1 MTNEFAGGD
10 RERYARL
17 MRERPELF
25 QNRRGSGIE
34 VLVAPE
40 QIEAAQESARHARQ
54 TRGMDISDLRVGVLA
69 TDPYMTIVRDAVRFP
84 DGSLGLYNRIVEVKS
99 VAVLPLLSGRPALIR
114 IFRHGLRDWSWE
126 FPRGGC
132 DPGESP
138 EATVARELN
147 EEIGANIIKLV
158 ALGEFTPGGSSLAIR
173 ADFYAAHIDRVGDPD
188 LSDGIS
194 DVQVFDVA
202 EVERMVRSSDIID
215 GFSLSLF
222 LRARLAGIV

>member
-1 MTNEFAGGD
+1 VTNEFAGGD